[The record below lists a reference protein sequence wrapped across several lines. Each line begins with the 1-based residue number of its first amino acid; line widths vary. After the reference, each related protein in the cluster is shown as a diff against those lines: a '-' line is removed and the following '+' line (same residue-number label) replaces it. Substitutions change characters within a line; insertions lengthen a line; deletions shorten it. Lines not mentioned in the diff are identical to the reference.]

1 MVEQLAHG
9 NEGGD
14 EEVAAGGGAAKAER
28 VKKVQEDGIEGLTSE
43 DIAGW
48 SKVEALRA
56 HQALEES
63 KETLELIGVDLEKWK
78 KVNERVK

>member
-1 MVEQLAHG
+1 MVEQLA
-9 NEGGD
+9 D
-14 EEVAAGGGAAKAER
+14 GGGTAQVEK

-56 HQALEES
+56 HQALEEES
-63 KETLELIGVDLEKWK
+63 KETLELTAVDVEKWK
-78 KVNERVK
+78 KVKERAK